1 MALPEGTS
9 VTVDGVTGKLTIKPY
24 PENFEKYYKSSYDY
38 IMWRF
43 LMMKTTVKKE
53 S

>member
-9 VTVDGVTGKLTIKPY
+9 VTEGITGKLTIKPY
-24 PENFEKYYKSSYDY
+24 PAEAMKIIKVVLSIWEK
-38 IMWRF
+38 W
-43 LMMKTTVKKE
+43 MKI